1 MSEKEH
7 PIKVYP
13 GPERRD
19 NWHTPSDCEN
29 MISVQDAM
37 SAVNTRLDD
46 GTKRMSRIEESVEAV
61 NACIKANNDAAL
73 VHRIKFEKT
82 LEENTQAT
90 ADILDIISAAKGFFR
105 VAGAIGAVLK
115 WGTGIAAACIGLW
128 VTIKA
133 QIR

>member
-1 MSEKEH
+1 MKEH
-7 PIKVYP
+7 PIKFYD
-13 GPERRD
+13 GPERRND
-19 NWHTPSDCEN
+19 WHTPSDCEN
-29 MISVQDAM
+29 MITVQEAM
-37 SAVNTRLDD
+37 RAVNTRLDD
-46 GTKRMSRIEESVEAV
+46 GAKRMSRIEESVTEV

-73 VHRIKFEKT
+73 AHQIKFEKA

-105 VAGAIGAVLK
+105 VAGAIGSAIK

-128 VTIKA
+128 VTIKG

>member
-1 MSEKEH
+1 MKEH
-7 PIKVYP
+7 PIKFYA
-13 GPERRD
+13 GPERRND
-19 NWHTPSDCEN
+19 WHTPSDCKN
-29 MISVQDAM
+29 MITVQEAM

-46 GTKRMSRIEESVEAV
+46 GAKRMSRIEESVTEV

-73 VHRIKFEKT
+73 AHQIKFEKA

-105 VAGAIGAVLK
+105 VAGAIGSAIK

-128 VTIKA
+128 VTIKG

>member
-1 MSEKEH
+1 MKEH
-7 PIKVYP
+7 PIKFYD
-13 GPERRD
+13 GHERC
-19 NWHTPSDCEN
+19 NGWHTPSDCEN
-29 MISVQDAM
+29 MITVQEAM

-46 GTKRMSRIEESVEAV
+46 GAKRMSRIEDSVTAV

-73 VHRIKFEKT
+73 AHRTKFEKT

-105 VAGAIGAVLK
+105 VAGAIGSAIK

-128 VTIKA
+128 VTIKG

>member
-1 MSEKEH
+1 MTVNEQT
-7 PIKVYP
+7 IKP
-13 GPERRD
+13 CPEPAQRE
-19 NWHTPSDCEN
+19 DCAKLL
-29 MISVQDAM
+29 SVQEAM
-37 SAVNTRLDD
+37 DGVNVRLDD
-46 GTKRMSRIEESVEAV
+46 GTKRMSRIEESVTAV

-73 VHRIKFEKT
+73 VHRVKFEKT

-105 VAGAIGAVLK
+105 VAGAIGSAIK

-128 VTIKA
+128 VTIKG

>member
-1 MSEKEH
+1 MTEH
-7 PIKVYP
+7 PVKFYH
-13 GPERRD
+13 GPERRSD
-19 NWHTPSDCEN
+19 WHTPSDCEN
-29 MISVQDAM
+29 MITVQEAM

-46 GTKRMSRIEESVEAV
+46 GAKRMSRIEESVTEV

-73 VHRIKFEKT
+73 AHQIKFEKA

-105 VAGAIGAVLK
+105 VAGAIGSAIK

-128 VTIKA
+128 VTIKG

>member
-1 MSEKEH
+1 MTEH
-7 PIKVYP
+7 PVKFYH
-13 GPERRD
+13 GPERRSD
-19 NWHTPSDCEN
+19 WRSPSDCEN
-29 MISVQDAM
+29 MITVKEAM

-46 GTKRMSRIEESVEAV
+46 GSKRMSRIEESVEAV
-61 NACIKANNDAAL
+61 NDCIKANNDAAL
-73 VHRIKFEKT
+73 VYRIKFEKT

-128 VTIKA
+128 VTIKG
-133 QIR
+133 QLR